1 MTWGNKADKT
11 LAGAAL
17 LFAGALVL
25 KLEKSAEPGSGI
37 FIVLLRS
44 GSDWRRGG
52 LVCRD
57 GPIQKTTRFSVSYGY
72 FTTAEGT
79 ALPQPVSNWFK
90 MNFFLKKIYFAA
102 SGA

>member
-17 LFAGALVL
+17 LFAGALAL
-25 KLEKSAEPGSGI
+25 KLENPQSLGVA
-37 FIVLLRS
+37 FLLFCSRN

-57 GPIQKTTRFSVSYGY
+57 GPFQKTAWVSVSYGY
-72 FTTAEGT
+72 FTAAAGT
-79 ALPQPVSNWFK
+79 VYRSLCKVGSR
-90 MNFFLKKIYFAA
+90 
-102 SGA
+102 